1 MKNKLFEKF
10 VNEVL
15 SEPPFQNK
23 QNKNKQKKEKNEEHR
38 NVMEK

>member
-23 QNKNKQKKEKNEEHR
+23 QNKNKQKTDEG
-38 NVMEK
+38 VDS

>member
-15 SEPPFQNK
+15 SEPPFKNK
-23 QNKNKQKKEKNEEHR
+23 QNKQKKEKNG
-38 NVMEK
+38 K

>member
-15 SEPPFQNK
+15 SEPTFQNK

>member
-23 QNKNKQKKEKNEEHR
+23 QNKQKKEKNEEHR